1 MSARRRNGEEV
12 GQIKD
17 ACGVRS
23 GDERRG
29 GGGSP
34 PLMVCGVPFNQ
45 QTWTQ
50 KMLSEKD
57 AAEAKA
63 KLEAAAASEIAKEA
77 AALEKQNESIL
88 REISTLQKKLAAN
101 KKIIDS
107 KNAEV
112 RRRRRS
118 EAEAQLRR
126 RMNK

>member
-1 MSARRRNGEEV
+1 MEKKLDKSKMRAALEAAMRGVEV
-12 GQIKD
+12 PD
-17 ACGVRS
+17 L
-23 GDERRG
+23 
-29 GGGSP
+29 P
-34 PLMVCGVPFNQ
+34 PLIVCGVPFNQ